1 MSPCV
6 SPLWVAPIGISTA
19 QLRRLVPRFLQVN
32 TFYPDYLMDF
42 YAARPQL
49 EHASYETQ
57 MDALLDD
64 EFSGTHIWT
73 RPLKAHG
80 FETLNVIANNP
91 FTQRAWLREHG
102 YTVGDK
108 VDSAFAT
115 LRQIHDFAPDVF
127 YTNDVATFH
136 SGFLRAVEKRPRVV
150 AGWRGFP
157 LPAGSDLSSYDLILT
172 SFDRMFTEAASKGA
186 RHVERFHPG
195 FPDESPVLR
204 EPREI
209 KFDVVLSGSVTT
221 QHLRRIQLINM
232 IIEMSREAPGFS
244 VGLFTPRPQPLSQA
258 AQAINR
264 GARWG
269 LEMLR
274 TIRSGRILVN
284 IDVDAFDGQP
294 PNMRL
299 IEATGAGAFL
309 LTTHH
314 PELANFF
321 EPGEEIETF
330 RTPQE
335 LFSKINYYLAMP
347 ERADEIAR
355 RGQERCMR
363 EHSRSAR
370 AAWFADIMRK
380 ALERA

>member
-1 MSPCV
+1 M
-6 SPLWVAPIGISTA
+6 
-19 QLRRLVPRFLQVN
+19 PRFLQVN
-32 TFYPDYLMDF
+32 TFYPDYLRDF
-42 YAARPQL
+42 YAARPHLQT
-49 EHASYETQ
+49 ASYDAQ

-64 EFSGTHIWT
+64 EFSGTHIFT

-91 FTQRAWLREHG
+91 FTQGAWLREHG
-102 YTVGDK
+102 YAVGDK
-108 VDSAFAT
+108 VDVAQAT

-127 YTNDVATFH
+127 YTNDVVTFH
-136 SGFLRAVEKRPRVV
+136 AGFFRAVEKRPPVV

-157 LPAGSDLSSYDLILT
+157 LPATSDLSAYDLILT
-172 SFDRMFTEAASKGA
+172 SFDRMFDEAKAHGA

-195 FPDESPVLR
+195 FTDESLVLR

-209 KFDVVLSGSVTT
+209 NFDVVISGSVTP
-221 QHLRRIQLINM
+221 QHLKRVQIVNM
-232 IIEMSREAPGFS
+232 IAEMSREPPGFAF
-244 VGLFTPRPQPLSQA
+244 GLFTAR
-258 AQAINR
+258 AQALSTLAQQMNR

-274 TIRSGRILVN
+274 TIRNARILVN

-299 IEATGAGAFL
+299 IEATGSGAFL

-314 PELANFF
+314 PELAKFF

-335 LFSKINYYLAMP
+335 LASKISYYVAMP

-355 RGQERCMR
+355 RGQARCLR
-363 EHSRSAR
+363 DHSRSSR
-370 AAWFADIMRK
+370 AAWLADILRG
-380 ALERA
+380 ALAR

>member
-1 MSPCV
+1 M
-6 SPLWVAPIGISTA
+6 
-19 QLRRLVPRFLQVN
+19 PRFLQVN

-42 YAARPQL
+42 YAARPHLQI
-49 EHASYETQ
+49 ASYAEQ
-57 MDALLDD
+57 MDTLLDD

-91 FTQRAWLREHG
+91 FTQRAWMRENG
-102 YTVGDK
+102 YQVGEK

-127 YTNDVATFH
+127 YTNDVVTFH
-136 SGFLRAVEKRPRVV
+136 AGFFKAVEKRPPVI

-157 LPAGSDLSSYDLILT
+157 LPANADLSAYDLILT
-172 SFDRMFTEAASKGA
+172 SFDRMFGEARSKGA
-186 RHVERFHPG
+186 KHVERFHPG

-209 KFDVVLSGSVTT
+209 KYDVVISGSVTT

-232 IIEMSREAPGFS
+232 ILEMSQETPGFS
-244 VGLFTPRPQPLSQA
+244 VGLFTPRPQPLSPY
-258 AQAINR
+258 AQQINK

-269 LEMLR
+269 VEMLR

-299 IEATGAGAFL
+299 IEATGSGAFL

-314 PELANFF
+314 PELVNFF
-321 EPGEEIETF
+321 EPGDEIETF

-347 ERADEIAR
+347 DRADEIAR

-363 EHSRSAR
+363 EHSRGGR
-370 AAWFADIMRK
+370 AVWFADLMRK

>member
-1 MSPCV
+1 
-6 SPLWVAPIGISTA
+6 
-19 QLRRLVPRFLQVN
+19 
-32 TFYPDYLMDF
+32 MDF

-49 EHASYETQ
+49 QNAPYDVQ

-64 EFSGTHIWT
+64 EFSGVHIWT

-91 FTQRAWLREHG
+91 FTQRAWMRENG
-102 YTVGDK
+102 YQVGEK

-127 YTNDVATFH
+127 YTNDVVTFH
-136 SGFLRAVEKRPRVV
+136 SGFFKAVEKRPTVI

-157 LPAGSDLSSYDLILT
+157 LPANADLSAYDLILT
-172 SFDRMFTEAASKGA
+172 SFDRMFGEAVSKGA
-186 RHVERFHPG
+186 KHVARFHPG
-195 FPDESPVLR
+195 FPEDSPILR

-209 KFDVVLSGSVTT
+209 KYDVVISGSITS
-221 QHLRRIQLINM
+221 QHAQRINIINM
-232 IIEMSREAPGFS
+232 ILEMSRETPGFS
-244 VGLFTPRPQPLSQA
+244 VGLFTAGAQFLSPL
-258 AQAINR
+258 AQQLNK
-264 GARWG
+264 GARWS

-284 IDVDAFDGQP
+284 IDVDAFGGQP

-314 PELANFF
+314 PELVNFF
-321 EPGEEIETF
+321 EPGKEIETF

-347 ERADEIAR
+347 ERAGEIAR
-355 RGQERCMR
+355 RGQERCMYA
-363 EHSRSAR
+363 HSRSVR
-370 AAWFADIMRK
+370 AGWFAEIMRG
-380 ALERA
+380 ALSF

>member
-1 MSPCV
+1 
-6 SPLWVAPIGISTA
+6 
-19 QLRRLVPRFLQVN
+19 LQG
-32 TFYPDYLMDF
+32 
-42 YAARPQL
+42 
-49 EHASYETQ
+49 ASYDEQ
-57 MDALLDD
+57 MNALLDD

-73 RPLKAHG
+73 RPLMAHG

-91 FTQRAWLREHG
+91 YSQRAWLREHG
-102 YTVGDK
+102 YQVGDK
-108 VDSAFAT
+108 VDVAFAT

-127 YTNDVATFH
+127 YTNDVVTFH
-136 SGFLRAVEKRPRVV
+136 SGFFRAAEKRPPVI

-157 LPAGSDLSSYDLILT
+157 LPANCDLSAYDLILT
-172 SFDRMFTEAASKGA
+172 SFDRMFVEAKSKGA

-195 FPDESPVLR
+195 FPDTSAVLR

-209 KFDVVLSGSVTT
+209 KYDVVVSGSVTP
-221 QHLRRIQLINM
+221 QHLRRIQLIDM
-232 IIEMSREAPGFS
+232 IAGMSREAPGFS
-244 VGLFTPRPQPLSQA
+244 FGLFTARAQSLSPL
-258 AQAINR
+258 AQQMNK

-269 LEMLR
+269 VEMLR
-274 TIRSGRILVN
+274 TIRNSRILVN

-299 IEATGAGAFL
+299 IEATGSGAFL
-309 LTTHH
+309 LTTDH
-314 PELANFF
+314 PELAAFF

-335 LFSKINYYLAMP
+335 LASKINFYLMMP

-363 EHSRSAR
+363 EHSHSAR
-370 AAWFADIMRK
+370 AGWFADIMRK
-380 ALERA
+380 ALGRGV

>member
-1 MSPCV
+1 M
-6 SPLWVAPIGISTA
+6 
-19 QLRRLVPRFLQVN
+19 PRFLQVN
-32 TFYPDYLMDF
+32 TFYPDYLRDF
-42 YAARPQL
+42 YAARPHLQA
-49 EHASYETQ
+49 ASYDAQ

-73 RPLKAHG
+73 RPLRNHG

-91 FTQRAWLREHG
+91 HSQRAWMREHG
-102 YTVGDK
+102 YQVGES

-127 YTNDVATFH
+127 YTNDVVTFH
-136 SGFLRAVEKRPRVV
+136 TGFFDAVQKRPPIV

-157 LPAGSDLSSYDLILT
+157 LPAGSDLSAYDLILT
-172 SFDRMFTEAASKGA
+172 SFDRMFAEATQKGA
-186 RHVERFHPG
+186 RRVERFHPG
-195 FPDESPVLR
+195 FPETSPVLR
-204 EPREI
+204 EPRRI
-209 KFDVVLSGSVTT
+209 GYDVVISGSVTP
-221 QHLRRIQLINM
+221 QHLRRIQIVNM
-232 IIEMSREAPGFS
+232 IAEMSREAPGFS
-244 VGLFTPRPQPLSQA
+244 LGLFTARAQPLPPL
-258 AQAINR
+258 AQSMNR

-284 IDVDAFDGQP
+284 IDVDAFEGQP

-314 PELANFF
+314 PELSKFF

-335 LFSKINYYLAMP
+335 LAAKIGYYLAMP
-347 ERADEIAR
+347 DKADEIAR

-363 EHSRSAR
+363 EHSHAVR
-370 AAWFADIMRK
+370 AAWFADIMHESLGR
-380 ALERA
+380 